1 MYQLY
6 KVLFQCWRKVC
17 PRRTCSNKKNKVPAN
32 ELPWFWIGA
41 EFADRTETVTDIVN
55 HAIRYGNVVDAN
67 FLKDITGCKNVVS
80 WKYMDV
86 KTLKETE
93 IPSEGIVIEHG
104 V

>member
-6 KVLFQCWRKVC
+6 KVFFHCWRNVC
-17 PRRTCSNKKNKVPAN
+17 PNRTPKHKHKIPST

-55 HAIRYGNVVDAN
+55 NVVQYGNVVDSV
-67 FLKDITGCKNVVS
+67 FLEEVTGCKHVVS
-80 WKYMDV
+80 WKYVDV
-86 KTLKETE
+86 KTLKERE
-93 IPSEGIVIEHG
+93 IPSKGIVIEHG